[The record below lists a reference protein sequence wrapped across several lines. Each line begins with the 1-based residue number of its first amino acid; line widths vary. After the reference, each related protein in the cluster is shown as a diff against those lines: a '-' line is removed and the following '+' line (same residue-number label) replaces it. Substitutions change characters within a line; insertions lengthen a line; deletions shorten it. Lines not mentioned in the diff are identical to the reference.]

1 MTGVG
6 AGRPRL
12 SQRMCGIA
20 NVGVQLGFYVAEQG
34 YSSRAPSLK
43 EEVLALNF
51 REFLV

>member
-20 NVGVQLGFYVAEQG
+20 NVGVQLGFYVAKQG
-34 YSSRAPSLK
+34 YSSRGPSLK
-43 EEVLALNF
+43 EEAPTFNF
-51 REFLV
+51 REFPV